1 MAHFAKLDSNNI
13 VERVEVV
20 NNDVATDEE
29 IEPLSIAKLLKEI
42 AEKERPDLFILGKQM
57 DF

>member
-29 IEPLSIAKLLKEI
+29 TGI
-42 AEKERPDLFILGKQM
+42 F
-57 DF
+57 F